1 MTRAQR
7 SGKALIVAVSER
19 DVVET
24 KNPSSKLNKGQL
36 CRIQLSVSSL
46 NRIGHKTVSQI
57 MAWLAQQ
64 ELLGRQ
70 VQLQPQERQ
79 LRSQLLEL
87 QLELLR
93 RAMELGLGCSQL
105 ARNP

>member
-1 MTRAQR
+1 
-7 SGKALIVAVSER
+7 
-19 DVVET
+19 VET
-24 KNPSSKLNKGQL
+24 KNPSSKLDKGQL

-64 ELLGRQ
+64 ELQ
-70 VQLQPQERQ
+70 VQLGLLRQQEPLEFQQQVLRGSQRQEPQR
-79 LRSQLLEL
+79 RNQLLEL
-87 QLELLR
+87 QGPFPQRER
-93 RAMELGLGCSQL
+93 PMELGLGCSQL